1 MKILVTGNAGFIG
14 YHTAKKLL
22 NRGDEVIGIDSVNDY
37 YDQEL
42 KRNRLKNLS
51 KLSTKNKYS
60 FYEFDLCN
68 QEEIKKC
75 FAKERFDS
83 VIHLAA
89 QAGVRHSLKK
99 PHDYIK
105 NNIVAFLNILES
117 SKDYS
122 IEHLTYASTSS
133 VYGANTKLP
142 FSEKDGVDHPMQLY
156 ASTKRANELM
166 AHSYSNLYNLPTT
179 ALRFFTVYGPW
190 GRPDMALFKFT
201 KKILEGKPIQ
211 IFNQGDHSRDFTYV
225 DDIVDG
231 IIKSSDYPAKP
242 DISWDSNKPNPN
254 SSFAPFRILNIGSS
268 SPVSLIK
275 FIEAIE
281 DELGKKSKKEFLPL
295 QPGDVRET
303 YSDSSELKT
312 LLNYNPSTPI
322 KDGIKEFVN
331 WYLEYYG
338 HK

>member
-1 MKILVTGNAGFIG
+1 M
-14 YHTAKKLL
+14 
-22 NRGDEVIGIDSVNDY
+22 
-37 YDQEL
+37 
-42 KRNRLKNLS
+42 
-51 KLSTKNKYS
+51 
-60 FYEFDLCN
+60 
-68 QEEIKKC
+68 
-75 FAKERFDS
+75 
-83 VIHLAA
+83 
-89 QAGVRHSLKK
+89 
-99 PHDYIK
+99 
-105 NNIVAFLNILES
+105 
-117 SKDYS
+117 
-122 IEHLTYASTSS
+122 
-133 VYGANTKLP
+133 P